1 MPVPEHVF
9 AAARTG
15 DIAVLRE
22 YFASGDR
29 DPNDTVERTGWT
41 LLDGACRGTRDEVAG
56 LDWGGTPRVISC
68 EVVSFLLSQG
78 ASVDYQWPGRAS
90 SITMNASY
98 WNASS
103 RGPRHTPRT
112 DGAGRGPR
120 KPPCARRILRRC
132 PAGSSSS
139 CFLSGSQSATG
150 GCTNATRPG
159 SVVASARFIRYT
171 RVTH

>member
-41 LLDGACRGTRDEVAG
+41 LLDGACRGTRDEVAAV
-56 LDWGGTPRVISC
+56 DWGGTPRVISC

-78 ASVDYQWPGRAS
+78 ASVDYQPRRLQARALFLGV
-90 SITMNASY
+90 
-98 WNASS
+98 
-103 RGPRHTPRT
+103 GPRLAV
-112 DGAGRGPR
+112 GLLG
-120 KPPCARRILRRC
+120 
-132 PAGSSSS
+132 
-139 CFLSGSQSATG
+139 
-150 GCTNATRPG
+150 TREDSRDAPL
-159 SVVASARFIRYT
+159 
-171 RVTH
+171 